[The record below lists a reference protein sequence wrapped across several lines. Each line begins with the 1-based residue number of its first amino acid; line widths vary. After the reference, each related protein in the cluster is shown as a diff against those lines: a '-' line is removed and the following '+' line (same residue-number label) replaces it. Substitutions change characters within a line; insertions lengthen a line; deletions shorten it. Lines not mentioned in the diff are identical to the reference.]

1 MPRSPSRH
9 DLPAAGLAPASGAA
23 STAALS
29 GRREHREVLERAV
42 HDLKNPLAV
51 VRASL
56 EWLEVEL
63 GAAED
68 VSAPSTRGSGAD
80 VAEAIR
86 DAGSATKR
94 LVEIV
99 EDLATLARLHD
110 EANVRE
116 NRMFLAPLV
125 NAAIAS
131 CQGRAQT
138 RSVVLS
144 SDVPPA
150 LESTGDASLCSRAL
164 AALLD
169 ATVRAARPA
178 STIVTSASEKDIDGK
193 RWLEITIG
201 LANDTEA
208 TDEIVGGVSDLP
220 GSGLGTLLATRII
233 EAHGGAV
240 SVVSGNLV
248 PRITVRVTARV

>member
-1 MPRSPSRH
+1 MPRSSSRQ
-9 DLPAAGLAPASGAA
+9 DLPAVGAPSASSMAA
-23 STAALS
+23 TAALS

-63 GAAED
+63 GTAEEIPP
-68 VSAPSTRGSGAD
+68 PSTRGSGAE

-110 EANVRE
+110 ESNVRE

-125 NAAIAS
+125 SAAIAA

-144 SDVPPA
+144 SDVPLT

-169 ATVRAARPA
+169 ATVRAARPG
-178 STIVTSASEKDIDGK
+178 STIVTSASDVDVDGK
-193 RWLEITIG
+193 RWLEITLG
-201 LANDTEA
+201 LANDT
-208 TDEIVGGVSDLP
+208 DEGETAGSVSDLP
-220 GSGLGTLLATRII
+220 GSGLGTLLATRIF

-248 PRITVRVTARV
+248 PRITVRVPARN